1 MTTAATT
8 LLGLALPVSGELSG
22 TWGDTVNNAITSL
35 VDTAIAGTTT
45 LSTDAD
51 ATLTSTSLAINQAR
65 QAILLCTGARTA
77 LRYITAPAQSKTYAV
92 INSTTGGFAV
102 VVRGTGPTTGV
113 SIPAGYA
120 SLVAWNGSDFVVVA
134 TTSLVSLTAGV
145 SGILPVANGGT
156 GAATLT
162 GLVFGNGT
170 GAFTVASAGQVTAS
184 LTTIADTTT
193 INSQQ
198 VGYRNVPQN
207 SQSAPYTLVLAD
219 GGKHIYMASVG
230 VYTIPANASVAFPI
244 GTGVTFVN
252 LGAASTIAITSDTM
266 YLAGVGTTGTRTLA
280 QYGSATAL
288 KVSSTTWVI
297 SGAGLS

>member
-65 QAILLCTGARTA
+65 QAILLCTGARTS

-102 VVRGTGPTTGV
+102 VVRGAGPTTGV
-113 SIPAGYA
+113 SVPAGYA

-184 LTTIADTTT
+184 LTTIADATT

-244 GTGVTFVN
+244 GTAVTFVN

-266 YLAGVGTTGTRTLA
+266 YLAGLGTTGTRTLA
-280 QYGSATAL
+280 QYGMATAL
-288 KVSSTTWVI
+288 KVTSTSWVI
-297 SGAGLS
+297 SGMGLT